1 MLRVTIRGL
10 LAHKRRLVST
20 FLGVF
25 FGIAFLAGT
34 MMLSDTIGKTFDEL
48 FADVYRDTDAVARS
62 ASKIDGEFGAED
74 VRGRIDASLVD
85 VAADVDGVKAAE
97 GFVQAYGQIIGS
109 DGDPVGDPNQ
119 GAPTFG
125 ADWPDNDELNPFALT
140 EGREPRADD
149 EIVIDKQSADTG
161 DLTIRDRTTVATKS
175 GPVDVEVVGIAKFGD
190 ADSPGGASFAMFT
203 QEAAERYLAEP
214 GQVDSIAVA
223 GHEGVSQ
230 ADLRDRLAAVLP
242 AGVEVLTGEAITEET
257 QDDIQAGLSFFTIF
271 LSVFAGIALVV
282 SVFSIYN
289 TFSIIVAQRTKE
301 MALLRA
307 VGASRGQVLTS
318 ILGESVLVG
327 LLASALGLAGGVVM
341 VQVLKALLASF
352 GVDLPSGGLVLKPA
366 TVVASL
372 LVGLVVTMLAAVAP
386 AIRASRV
393 PPLAALRD
401 VAVDRAGRSRLRL
414 ILGAIITVAGAA
426 ATLNSATSGGENA
439 VLAAASGVMLVLIGA
454 IVLGPVVAG
463 PMGRTMGAPLAR
475 LRGVTG
481 RLAQENVARNPKRT
495 ANTAAALL
503 IGVGV
508 VGFFTVLSASLKNS
522 IEAVIDR
529 SVTGDLVVDSGAF
542 EGGAGLSPRLA
553 AELNELPEV
562 EAATGLRYGL
572 VDIEGSNTFVAA
584 VDPATF
590 HEVADIG
597 VSSGS
602 TDDLGL
608 DGIAVFVDEAE
619 DEQLG
624 LGDEVDL
631 RFAQTG
637 EKTFRVA
644 ALYERNELTGDH
656 LISTDAYD
664 ANIPDRFDTQIYVT
678 LADGVDPDDARRAVE
693 LAAAA
698 YPTAAVQDQQEF
710 KEAQSSQVNQ
720 ILGLVYAM
728 LGFAVIIALMGIANT
743 LSLSIHER
751 TRELGLLRAVGM
763 TRGQLRSSVRWE
775 SVIIAVFGT
784 LGGIA
789 IAVFFGWVAITAAD
803 EEFLSFSLPAG
814 SLIVIVALAGLA
826 GVVAG
831 LRPASRAAKLDPL
844 RAIATE

>member
-1 MLRVTIRGL
+1 MLKVTVRGL

-34 MMLSDTIGKTFDEL
+34 LMLSDTIAKTFDEL

-62 ASKIDGEFGAED
+62 ARKIDGDFGGAD
-74 VRGRIDASLVD
+74 LRGRIDASLAD

-97 GFVQAYGQIIGS
+97 GFVQAYAQIVGS
-109 DGDPVGDPNQ
+109 DGDPIGDPAR

-125 ADWPDNDELNPFALT
+125 ADWPDHDELNPFALA
-140 EGREPRADD
+140 EGREPRASD
-149 EIVIDKQSADTG
+149 EVVIDRRSARTG
-161 DLTIRDRTTVATKS
+161 DLTVGDRTTVITKS
-175 GPVDVEVVGIAKFGD
+175 GPIDVEVVGIATFGD

-214 GQVDSIAVA
+214 GQVDSVAVA
-223 GHEGVSQ
+223 GEEGLGQVE
-230 ADLRDRLAAVLP
+230 LRDRLAAALP
-242 AGVEVLTGEAITEET
+242 DGVELLTGAEVTDEA

-271 LSVFAGIALVV
+271 LTVFAGIALVV

-289 TFSIIVAQRTKE
+289 TFSIIVAQRTGE

-307 VGASRGQVLTS
+307 VGASRRQVLAS
-318 ILGESVLVG
+318 VLGESLLVG
-327 LLASALGLAGGVVM
+327 LVASALGLAGGVAM
-341 VQVLKALLASF
+341 VHLLKALLAGF

-366 TVVASL
+366 TVVVSL
-372 LVGLVVTMLAAVAP
+372 LVGLVVTLVAAVAP
-386 AIRASRV
+386 AVRASRV

-401 VAVDRAGRSRLRL
+401 VAVDRAARSRLRL
-414 ILGAIITVAGAA
+414 VLGVAITLAGAA
-426 ATLNSATSGGENA
+426 TTLGSATSGGEDA
-439 VLAAASGVMLVLIGA
+439 LPVAASGVLLVLVGA

-463 PMGRTMGAPLAR
+463 PAGRIMGAPLVR

-481 RLAQENVARNPKRT
+481 RLARENVARNPKRA

-508 VGFFTVLSASLKNS
+508 VGFFTVLSASLKGS

-542 EGGAGLSPRLA
+542 GGGGGLSPRLA
-553 AELNELPEV
+553 AELGELPQV
-562 EAATGLRYGL
+562 EAVTGLRYGL
-572 VDIEGSNTFVAA
+572 VEVEGSNTFVAA

-590 HEVADIG
+590 ERVVDIG
-597 VSSGS
+597 VSAGS
-602 TDDLGL
+602 TEDLGA
-608 DGIAVFVDEAE
+608 DGIALFAEEAE
-619 DEQLG
+619 AEGLG
-624 LGDEVDL
+624 LGDEVDV

-637 EKTFRVA
+637 ERTFRVV
-644 ALYERNELTGDH
+644 ALYDRNELTGDH
-656 LISTDAYD
+656 VIGTEAYD
-664 ANIPDRFDTQIYVT
+664 ANIADRFDAQIYLTV
-678 LADGVDPDDARRAVE
+678 ADGVAPDDARRAVE
-693 LAAAA
+693 SVAAA
-698 YPTAAVQDQQEF
+698 YPTAEVQDQQEF
-710 KEAQSSQVNQ
+710 KEAQSAQINQ

-728 LGFAVIIALMGIANT
+728 LGFAVVIALMGIANT

-784 LGGIA
+784 VGGIA
-789 IAVFFGWVAITAAD
+789 IGVFFAFIAITAAD
-803 EEFLSFSLPAG
+803 EELLSFSLPAG
-814 SLIVIVALAGLA
+814 SLVVIVALAAFA
-826 GVVAG
+826 GVLAG
-831 LRPASRAAKLDPL
+831 LRPASRAARLDLL